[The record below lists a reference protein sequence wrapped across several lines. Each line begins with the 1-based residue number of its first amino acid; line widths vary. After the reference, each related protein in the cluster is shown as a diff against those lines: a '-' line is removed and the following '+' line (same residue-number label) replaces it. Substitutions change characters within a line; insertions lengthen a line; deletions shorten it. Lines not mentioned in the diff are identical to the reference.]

1 MTFEEKIIELFNKY
15 NVLLVHLDGKI
26 VPVRNTTKQECYDLL
41 YDIQELIEWRKLLFK
56 KEYTVEN
63 LQTKEVM
70 NNGK

>member
-15 NVLLVHLDGKI
+15 NILLVHMDGKI

-56 KEYTVEN
+56 KEYTLEN
-63 LQTKEVM
+63 CKTKD
-70 NNGK
+70 GDD